1 MILVLAN
8 SVYLILQFIFY
19 FLLTNIFKKNCY
31 NCFKKNVNYIKFFI
45 SLHTKKNILRKYIYI
60 MINYIHRLLLYKTN

>member
-31 NCFKKNVNYIKFFI
+31 NCFKKMLIILNFLFHY
-45 SLHTKKNILRKYIYI
+45 ILRKYIYI
-60 MINYIHRLLLYKTN
+60 MINYIHRLLLYKAN